1 MSKEISSI
9 FKTFSDMSS
18 LQIFRHI
25 ARSYQSGK
33 IDGTSV
39 PITKTSLTRRQ
50 YYKRVSELIKMGL
63 IARNNHENYIITTY
77 GMLVYHELS
86 TLENIIVHQ
95 PKIQAVDSIR
105 TAISNNLNT
114 DNKLLKI
121 LTTLMDDYEIREL
134 LVRFYGIK
142 DYTTREYCELI
153 SSKYSP

>member
-1 MSKEISSI
+1 
-9 FKTFSDMSS
+9 MSS

-105 TAISNNLNT
+105 MDISSNINV
-114 DNKLLKI
+114 DSQLLKI
-121 LTTLMDDYEIREL
+121 LNTLIDDYEIREF
-134 LVRFYGIK
+134 LVKFYDIERQ
-142 DYTTREYCELI
+142 YNPRIPQTNQQQL
-153 SSKYSP
+153 